1 MSHHYSSLKDVVPIE
16 FIKAYAEQLKKS
28 GKLVVPEWVD
38 LVKTGVMKE
47 IAPLNQD
54 WFYIRAAAIARKIYL
69 NPNMGA
75 TALARAYGDQN
86 NKHYTPSH
94 RQTASFKIIRYI
106 LQQLEAIK
114 FVEKGKNGGRIL
126 TKEGRQDMD
135 KIAFQVYKKHEEQNT
150 PMILMPLN

>member
-1 MSHHYSSLKDVVPIE
+1 MSHNYSNIKDVVPIE

-38 LVKTGVMKE
+38 VVKTGAMKE
-47 IAPLNQD
+47 IAPLDPD
-54 WFYIRAAAIARKIYL
+54 WFYIRAASIARKVYL
-69 NPNMGA
+69 NSNIGV

-86 NKHYTPSH
+86 NKHYSPSH
-94 RQTASFKIIRYI
+94 RKTASFKIIRYI

-114 FVEKGKNGGRIL
+114 FVEKTKNGRIL
-126 TKEGRQDMD
+126 TKEGRRDMD

-150 PMILMPLN
+150 PMLLMPLN